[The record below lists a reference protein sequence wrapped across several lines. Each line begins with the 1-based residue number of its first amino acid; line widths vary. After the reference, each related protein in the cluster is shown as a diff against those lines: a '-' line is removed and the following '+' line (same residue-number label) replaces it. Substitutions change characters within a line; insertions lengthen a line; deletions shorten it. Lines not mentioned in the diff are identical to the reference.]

1 MGNNCS
7 PKVYNRDPIQFYK
20 NVNVSETDQNSAKE
34 KVKLTITLH
43 NVQDNSQKW
52 VSLLLYTTKLR
63 NNYKTGGQ
71 TERQTKDSQNNISF
85 TQFFIMEYYFEK
97 EQPMGINIQSNQS
110 SSILVQTTLGSIMGS
125 RGQKFKKDLD
135 DGSTLEINGK
145 SLNNT
150 NMKAHF
156 DISVNG
162 GSFKGCGLSFLIK
175 YLGVQN
181 NAQNNPI
188 FRSEIRDD
196 FVNMGTFERAT
207 IPAMF
212 LAPDGKYE
220 NNILGIEI
228 NDCYRDKK
236 LGEFVGP
243 MSNLL
248 LKNVP
253 IQLMK
258 GGTASINMKL
268 EKEYSFLDYL
278 KGGMEINLII
288 GIDFTSS
295 NQDPKLPNSLHNITS
310 NTMNAYEKA
319 IKSCGDIVGYYDYD
333 QLFPVYGYGAI
344 LPNDTQVSHC
354 FPINGNPQDPN
365 INTIDGVIQTY
376 RQVLPILRLH
386 GPTYFAPIINELN
399 RNVKENIAA
408 GKTMN
413 YSILMILT
421 DGLINDMDETIDALV
436 EASFLP
442 ISVIIIGIGNGDFG
456 NMDILDAD
464 EEPLFDKNGRKAD
477 RDLVQFV
484 PFSQY
489 ANDGEKLAEQVL
501 EEVPRQVVEY
511 YQHNK
516 IYPSDPVLN
525 IA

>member
-1 MGNNCS
+1 MGNCGPAN
-7 PKVYNRDPIQFYK
+7 YNRDPIHFYK
-20 NVNVSETDQNSAKE
+20 NVNISETDQNSAKE
-34 KVKLTITLH
+34 KVKLTISLH
-43 NVQDNSQKW
+43 NVQDQNLKW
-52 VSLLLYTTKLR
+52 ISLLIYSSKAR
-63 NNYKTGGQ
+63 MNHRVGGQ
-71 TERQTKDSQNNISF
+71 TEKQSRNAQNDINF

-97 EQPMGINIQSNQS
+97 EQPMGINILSTSN
-110 SSILVQTTLGSIMGS
+110 ILVQTTLGSIMGS
-125 RGQKFKKDLD
+125 RGQKFTKKLD

-145 SLNNT
+145 NLNNN

-156 DISVNG
+156 DITVNG
-162 GSFKGCGLSFLIK
+162 NLKNTGLTFLIR

-181 NAQNNPI
+181 NPQNNPI
-188 FRSEIRDD
+188 FRSEIKEGIDLIN
-196 FVNMGTFERAT
+196 FQRAT
-207 IPAMF
+207 IPAMY

-220 NNILGIEI
+220 NNILAIEI
-228 NDCYRDKK
+228 NDCYHEKK

-243 MSNLL
+243 MTNLL
-248 LKNVP
+248 SKNVP
-253 IQLMK
+253 IPLIK
-258 GGTASINMKL
+258 NGNATVNMKL

-295 NQDPKLPNSLHNITS
+295 NLDPKLPNSLHNITS
-310 NTMNAYEKA
+310 NVKNSYEKA

-344 LPNDTQVSHC
+344 LPNDTVVSHC

-365 INTIDGVIQTY
+365 INTIDGVLETY
-376 RQVLPILRLH
+376 RQILPMLKLH

-399 RNVKENIAA
+399 KNVKEDLAA
-408 GKTMN
+408 GNTMN

-421 DGLINDMDETIDALV
+421 DGLINDMDDTIDALV

-464 EEPLFDKNGRKAD
+464 EEPLFDRGGRKAD

-516 IYPSDPVLN
+516 IYPADPVLN

>member
-7 PKVYNRDPIQFYK
+7 SKTYNKEPIQFYK
-20 NVNVSETDQNSAKE
+20 NVNINETDQNSAKE

-43 NVQDNSQKW
+43 NVQDTNQKW
-52 VSLLLYTTKLR
+52 VSLLLYTSKQR
-63 NNYKTGGQ
+63 NNYKIGGQ
-71 TERQTKDSQNNISF
+71 TERQSKDLQNNISF

-110 SSILVQTTLGSIMGS
+110 SPMLVQTTLGSIMGS
-125 RGQKFKKDLD
+125 RGQKFKKELD
-135 DGSTLEINGK
+135 DGSSLEINGK

-150 NMKAHF
+150 NMKANF

-162 GSFKGCGLSFLIK
+162 GTFKGQGLTFLIK

-181 NAQNNPI
+181 NPQNNPI

-196 FVNMGTFERAT
+196 FVNMGTFQRCT
-207 IPAMF
+207 IPAMY

-220 NNILGIEI
+220 NNILAIEI
-228 NDCYRDKK
+228 NDCYSDKK

-243 MSNLL
+243 MTNLL
-248 LKNVP
+248 QKNVP

-258 GGTASINMKL
+258 GGSATINMKL

-295 NQDPKLPNSLHNITS
+295 NLDPKLPNSLHNITS
-310 NTMNAYEKA
+310 NAMNAYEKA

-344 LPNDTQVSHC
+344 LPNDTVVSHC

-365 INTIDGVIQTY
+365 INTINGVIEAY

-386 GPTYFAPIINELN
+386 GPTFFAPIINELN
-399 RNVKENIAA
+399 RNVKENLSA

-421 DGLINDMDETIDALV
+421 DGLINDMDDTIDALV

-464 EEPLFDKNGRKAD
+464 EEPLFDRNGRKAD

-484 PFSQY
+484 PFMQY